1 LKPNASIKILETPR
15 DAMQGLHRMVPTSEK
30 IALINALLQVGF
42 DILDIGSFVSAKAI
56 PQMSDTAEV
65 LQKIKTEESHSKL
78 FVLVVNTQGAQKAST
93 YDKLSYIGFPFS
105 PSPTFL
111 KKNINSD
118 FERAWKTINEIQ
130 NICIKTGKH
139 FMVYLSMAFGNP
151 YGDPEGIELIHE
163 WTEKLYQIG
172 IETVN
177 LSDITGVATSEKIAQ
192 IYAMLCRDFTQIE
205 FGIHLHT
212 RQNDWYN
219 KIDAAFRNGCKIFDG
234 VINGLGGCPMTGYE
248 LLGNLSTGKII
259 DWANSKNIKTQV
271 EHKKFQI
278 AMETANKILY

>member
-1 LKPNASIKILETPR
+1 MEPNPSIKILETPR
-15 DAMQGLHRMVPTSEK
+15 DAMQGLHRMVPTGEK
-30 IALINALLQVGF
+30 IELIDALLKVGF

-65 LQKIKTEESHSKL
+65 LQKINTEGSPSKL

-118 FERAWKTINEIQ
+118 FEKAWKTINEIQ
-130 NICIKTGKH
+130 DICIKTDKH

-151 YGDPEGIELIHE
+151 YGDPDGIELIHE
-163 WTEKLYQIG
+163 WTEKLHQIG
-172 IETVN
+172 IKTVN
-177 LSDITGVATSEKIAQ
+177 LSDITGVATSEKIAD
-192 IYAMLCRDFTQIE
+192 IYAMLHRDFAQLE

-248 LLGNLSTGKII
+248 LLGNLSTGNII
-259 DWANSKNIKTQV
+259 DWANSNQIKTQV

-278 AMETANKILY
+278 ALETANKILY